1 VRNGPAKDAAPEAV
15 DDIAGDLVD
24 KLVLLVRRDLELAA
38 ARRGPEV
45 RNTAREAAASVVSV
59 AGLFLALAVVTFA
72 IEQALTLVVRPWLAA
87 AIVAAAWVCVAGL
100 LLGFDLPW
108 RLKRRL
114 DRLGTDE
121 AIAEALAGRAE
132 AEAEARDA
140 AARFARALATTVAQ
154 DERDELVRGAQH
166 LREEA
171 GHDAEV
177 VLRDVVSALL
187 KPGRAGI
194 GLLESLADRGR
205 SSR

>member
-1 VRNGPAKDAAPEAV
+1 M
-15 DDIAGDLVD
+15 
-24 KLVLLVRRDLELAA
+24 LLVRRDLELAA

-45 RNTAREAAASVVSV
+45 RNTAREAAAFVVSV

-87 AIVAAAWVCVAGL
+87 AIVAVAWVCVAGL

-108 RLKRRL
+108 RLKSRL
-114 DRLGTDE
+114 ERLGTDE
-121 AIAEALAGRAE
+121 AIAEALAGRAS

-140 AARFARALATTVAQ
+140 AARFARSLAGEVAR
-154 DERDELVRGAQH
+154 DERDELVQEGASA
-166 LREEA
+166 REA
-171 GHDAEV
+171 GTTPT
-177 VLRDVVSALL
+177 SSC
-187 KPGRAGI
+187 GRSSPRCSSPARGI

>member
-1 VRNGPAKDAAPEAV
+1 
-15 DDIAGDLVD
+15 
-24 KLVLLVRRDLELAA
+24 
-38 ARRGPEV
+38 
-45 RNTAREAAASVVSV
+45 VVSV

-121 AIAEALAGRAE
+121 AIAEALAGRAA

-140 AARFARALATTVAQ
+140 AARFARSLAGEVAR

-194 GLLESLADRGR
+194 GLIESLADRGR

>member
-1 VRNGPAKDAAPEAV
+1 VTDGAAKDGAPEAV

-108 RLKRRL
+108 RLKRPL

-121 AIAEALAGRAE
+121 AIAEALAGRAA

-140 AARFARALATTVAQ
+140 AARFARSLAGEVAR

-194 GLLESLADRGR
+194 GLIESLADRGR